1 MTTDD
6 ACVPNIRSE
15 AGAGHSH
22 VEISFS
28 RPPLT
33 PGTNL
38 KVGEALR
45 ASYSGWND
53 KTRQRS
59 IPRDPR
65 LWENIEER

>member
-1 MTTDD
+1 MMP
-6 ACVPNIRSE
+6 ACRTSAARRGPGTATWR
-15 AGAGHSH
+15 A
-22 VEISFS
+22 
-28 RPPLT
+28 PT